1 MTDEQKF
8 DELSFEDAMKQLE
21 DVVNR
26 LEEGDVPLEEAINM
40 FHEGMKLS
48 KYCHERLKNVEKQMA
63 EVLTEDGEI
72 KPFDVDGE

>member
-1 MTDEQKF
+1 MSEAEKK
-8 DELSFEDAMKQLE
+8 ELTFEEAMEQLE
-21 DVVNR
+21 DVVNK

-48 KYCHERLKNVEKQMA
+48 KYCNDRLKQVDKQMA

-72 KPFDVDGE
+72 KPFHMNEE

>member
-1 MTDEQKF
+1 MENEQKKE
-8 DELSFEDAMKQLE
+8 ELSFEAAMDQLE
-21 DVVNR
+21 QVVNK

-48 KYCHERLKNVEKQMA
+48 KYCHDRLKEVEKQMT

-72 KPFDVDGE
+72 KPFEVDEE